1 MRLHEEA
8 AAGLKRLRPLSVVQ
22 LASYVAGANALAA
35 LGQHFNQFAAD
46 AITDCIGAQVT
57 QSVPLRASMSGGGL
71 SGLDRDPDGNRIARR
86 HSSRNLGPCIS
97 YFEAHRVLDEE
108 RQRVAKEYSPWTI
121 L

>member
-22 LASYVAGANALAA
+22 LASYLAGANALAA

-57 QSVPLRASMSGGGL
+57 QSVPLLASMSGGGL
-71 SGLDRDPDGNRIARR
+71 DPGSIAIQMATALLGSILLAILGRAFPTLRRIA
-86 HSSRNLGPCIS
+86 SSMRKGS
-97 YFEAHRVLDEE
+97 G
-108 RQRVAKEYSPWTI
+108 
-121 L
+121 